1 MIGSTSSEA
10 LAGTHLET
18 TTPEFAM
25 LRLLEAV
32 KSCGPREAVDPECRV
47 ARRESAP

>member
-1 MIGSTSSEA
+1 
-10 LAGTHLET
+10 
-18 TTPEFAM
+18 M

-32 KSCGPREAVDPECRV
+32 KSCRPREAVDPEGRV